1 MKKLLILLICGF
13 AFTQSIQTKPVEV
26 TITDWSDINLYELIE
41 NPIEGNYTFELIDGV
56 YNGVVAGW
64 WSYVPLH
71 FVESYFFE
79 DMGNQL
85 DYSGSIYFD
94 SFSPGTFFIC
104 NRKAIIN
111 QTNHSIEFVN
121 PYDWFQI
128 TEEITLKFWVTGLFE
143 NEDVGAQGDLNN
155 DDIID
160 VIDIVA
166 LVNLILGEE

>member
-1 MKKLLILLICGF
+1 MKKLLMILICGF

-56 YNGVVAGW
+56 YDGEVESW
-64 WSYVPLH
+64 WSHIPLH
-71 FVESYFFE
+71 FVESYFFD
-79 DMGNQL
+79 DMGYHL
-85 DYSGSIYFD
+85 DYSGSIHFD
-94 SFSPGTFFIC
+94 RDFPGTFFIC

-111 QTNHSIEFVN
+111 QANHSIEFVS
-121 PYDWFQI
+121 PYLHQI
-128 TEEITLKFWVTGLFE
+128 TEEIILKFWVTGLFE
-143 NEDVGAQGDLNN
+143 DEGVGAQGDLNN